1 MKSLVIFA
9 LLALIVRGEYG
20 WHLDVQSKFV
30 EDWNGADQS
39 MHMIAINAGEKMDG
53 VIRPLNSSDSVSV
66 MVNHDVDISV
76 PVSGGEKIIT
86 LRRLEPVQ
94 FNLNEAGRFSFVVVL
109 DGEKNLDLPEF
120 LVRSDYMGENEWY
133 FLKYKAIG

>member
-1 MKSLVIFA
+1 MRCFVFFSF
-9 LLALIVRGEYG
+9 LALIVKGQYD

-53 VIRPLNSSDSVSV
+53 VIRPLNASDSVSV

-94 FNLNEAGRFSFVVVL
+94 FSLNEAGRFSFVVVL
-109 DGEKNLDLPEF
+109 EGEKNLDLPEF

-133 FLKYKAIG
+133 FIEFKEIG